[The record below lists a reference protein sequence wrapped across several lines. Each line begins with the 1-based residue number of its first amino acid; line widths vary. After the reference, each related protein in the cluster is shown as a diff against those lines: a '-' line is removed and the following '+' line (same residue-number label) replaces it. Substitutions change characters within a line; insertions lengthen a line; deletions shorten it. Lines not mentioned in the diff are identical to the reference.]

1 MLMLKGPLQLYTTN
15 PILTYSDQLGSKIL
29 GNYSLMSLSI
39 TPQDLLHIT
48 MHEPEIYVEQENG
61 GTVLIENHISNT
73 HQDNLEFMNQFIN
86 RIMLVDTPQF
96 TYQDEVFV
104 STVLKKLGIMNISE
118 FISQVRKT
126 TEHTELLQNLVNRY
140 FEEGTVIKQAADRI
154 LQKDYI
160 QTEKQIITEGD
171 ENALAESVYMN
182 IAKRLHVAENNN
194 ILYEYTRPAATG
206 VLLNHYTMTLMP
218 FIEQSDMIELQQ
230 LRNDIYRQNIEN
242 VMPQINAYENME
254 FHLDEVTQDHVTGAL
269 NSAILLNLIKDVN
282 YERNQSFYADRY
294 FWQDYRKVM
303 YGNALDTFQR
313 FEDYQ
318 QQEIA
323 NLTDKRQYIDHMT
336 RLYQDEYSMVEMLFR
351 TSDLIEEPEENPGN
365 SIAEHTYLSLMDNQ
379 SLQQILTQGDKISN
393 KIAKNI
399 VNAKYYADDVTIL
412 NQLKNKEESIL
423 LLKEIAKENLDYIT
437 LSEHETNVMQNNV
450 FKIEKLR
457 QYFEEQNQNT
467 NMLSYEN
474 VVSKYLQILKNLR
487 QNLYDGKYIDDMNQ
501 EIHLLEQIENI
512 HITKKQDAF
521 WEINGKVFTNN
532 EASEYISNLITR
544 TENLEQQLHYK
555 ATTQQSYDMTDIKE
569 QLRQDITNSSHIAI
583 SKVQKIDHVIG
594 DMTHMEWSHT
604 DVENGTITEE
614 QYQEYLLQNQ
624 YHMNAAEQMKQE
636 VPDRSRVN
644 LTQLEVNN
652 VKNLEE
658 LTHLVLDQ
666 SQVQNSHMTEQEYI
680 AYLDAINEKNLHMKQ
695 ILKEATPIKHKT
707 GKVVV
712 DRKEALKQSLRALEN
727 PEEVIREIYENSRT
741 IEREIPANIRQYLE
755 LTDESTRMVL
765 EEVMG
770 IRSHG
775 AISESTEQIERH
787 ISTVEQILKQETER
801 IEENLQTLERPE
813 TISEET
819 KNILL
824 HYMNQIE
831 MYENQ
836 IRDENTIVDTTLK
849 IVAQELTENVNRI
862 ENNLTHL
869 VKSPI
874 TNIEALQ
881 QKEVAVPRQIVQN
894 EVTQMIHKEKQQLR
908 DEIKEEVL
916 HSLDRIQIHN
926 TQEIDY
932 QQVESMTQ
940 KQIEE
945 TKREIIKR
953 QQETIQEIV
962 NRKLMTQMGTISD
975 KVYKD
980 IERKLQGER
989 RRRGY

>member
-1 MLMLKGPLQLYTTN
+1 MIMLKGPLQLYTTN

-48 MHEPEIYVEQENG
+48 MQEPEIYVEQENG

-104 STVLKKLGIMNISE
+104 STVLKKLGITNISE

-140 FEEGTVIKQAADRI
+140 FEEGTVIKQTAERI

-160 QTEKQIITEGD
+160 QTEKQIITDDE
-171 ENALAESVYMN
+171 ENALTESVYMN
-182 IAKRLHVAENNN
+182 IVKRLHVAENNN
-194 ILYEYTRPAATG
+194 ILYEYTKPAATG
-206 VLLNHYTMTLMP
+206 ALLNHHTMTLMP

-254 FHLDEVTQDHVTGAL
+254 FHVDEVTQDHVTGAL

-282 YERNQSFYADRY
+282 YELSQSFYADRY

-318 QQEIA
+318 QSEIA
-323 NLTDKRQYIDHMT
+323 NITDGRQYIDYMT

-351 TSDLIEEPEENPGN
+351 TSDFIGEQEENPGN

-379 SLQQILTQGDKISN
+379 SLQQILTQGEKISN

-399 VNAKYYADDVTIL
+399 VNARYYADDVTIL
-412 NQLKNKEESIL
+412 NQLKDKEEYIL

-437 LSEHETNVMQNNV
+437 LSEHDTTVTQNNV

-457 QYFEEQNQNT
+457 QYFEELNHN
-467 NMLSYEN
+467 NSMLSNEN
-474 VVSKYLQILKNLR
+474 VVSKYLQILNNLR
-487 QNLYDGKYIDDMNQ
+487 QNIYDGKYTDDMNN
-501 EIHLLEQIENI
+501 EINLLEQVENI
-512 HITKKQDAF
+512 HIIKKQDAF
-521 WEINGKVFTNN
+521 WEINGKELTKN
-532 EASEYISNLITR
+532 EVSEYITNLITR
-544 TENLEQQLHYK
+544 TENLKQQFNNNVLAQPKYDDTYMTEQ
-555 ATTQQSYDMTDIKE
+555 I
-569 QLRQDITNSSHIAI
+569 RQEITNPNHIAI
-583 SKVQKIDHVIG
+583 SQVQKADHVTENLI
-594 DMTHMEWSHT
+594 HIEWSHT

-624 YHMNAAEQMKQE
+624 GHKNAAEQMEQE
-636 VPDRSRVN
+636 VTDRSRVN

-666 SQVQNSHMTEQEYI
+666 SQVHSSNMTEQEYI
-680 AYLDAINEKNLHMKQ
+680 AYLDAINEKNLHMQQ
-695 ILKEATPIKHKT
+695 ILKEAAPIKHKT

-727 PEEVIREIYENSRT
+727 PEEVIREIYENSGT
-741 IEREIPANIRQYLE
+741 IEREVPANIRHYLE

-770 IRSHG
+770 IRPHD
-775 AISESTEQIERH
+775 AVSENTEQVERH

-801 IEENLQTLERPE
+801 MEENLQTLERPE
-813 TISEET
+813 PISEET

-836 IRDENTIVDTTLK
+836 IRDENTIVDTTLSV
-849 IVAQELTENVNRI
+849 VAQELTENVNKI

-869 VKSPI
+869 VKAPI

-881 QKEVAVPRQIVQN
+881 PKEVTVPRQVVHN

-908 DEIKEEVL
+908 DEIREEVL
-916 HSLDRIQIHN
+916 NSLDRIQIHN